1 MKVFNLTEKQFLEL
15 DKLFLPE
22 GITNTQGKLYHLP
35 TDSDEIKLIYKM
47 IFPED
52 IEYFANKISTISD
65 LIDAQRTF
73 ALPELV
79 YPTGLVTIDG
89 EIAGLAMPFIEGTNL
104 KCILKNP
111 DIPYAEKRD
120 YLIQIGQLLEKMKLL
135 RQTTSFNDF
144 YLNDIHEANFII
156 ENTTRRI
163 KFVDL
168 DSCAIN
174 GNEVDRS
181 MYLRPLVKFDK
192 LKDKYE
198 QIKGGYF
205 GTFIKPSDN
214 TELYSYLI
222 IILNFIGEE
231 NLGLLKDDDFI
242 TYLLYLQYLGYPN
255 ELLDCFARLYTHQ
268 DNINPV
274 NALEKLEYI
283 ADSSYQSYQ
292 RALRKK

>member
-15 DKLFLPE
+15 DKLLLPKE
-22 GITNTQGKLYHLP
+22 IANTQGALYHMP
-35 TDSDEIKLIYKM
+35 IDSDEIRLVFKM
-47 IFPED
+47 IFPPD
-52 IEYFANKISTISD
+52 FEYFANKMANISD
-65 LIDAQRTF
+65 LIDAQREL

-79 YPTGLVTIDG
+79 YPNGLVTIENELVG
-89 EIAGLAMPFIEGTNL
+89 FTMPFVDGDNL

-231 NLGLLKDDDFI
+231 NLALLKGDDFI
-242 TYLLYLQYLGYPN
+242 TYLLYLQSLGYPN

-292 RALRKK
+292 RVLRKK